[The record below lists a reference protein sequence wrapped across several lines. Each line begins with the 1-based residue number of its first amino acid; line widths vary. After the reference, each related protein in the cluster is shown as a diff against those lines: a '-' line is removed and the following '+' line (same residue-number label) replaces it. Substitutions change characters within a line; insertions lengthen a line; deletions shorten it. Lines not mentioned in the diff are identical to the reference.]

1 MSEPFPDDLDREI
14 IRALE
19 SDGRRPF
26 REIARS
32 LHVSEA
38 TIRAR
43 FRRLSDSG
51 TLKVVAFADPAATSR
66 ERLALLFVRVDPA
79 QHDAVAASLAS
90 RPEVSYVSSV
100 LGAFDLFAQV
110 LVHDDA
116 ELWEFVQHQ
125 VRALPGV
132 VDTSCTLEIR
142 VHKLWFEHP
151 AAPPAAGGRP

>member
-32 LHVSEA
+32 LGVSEA

-43 FRRLSDSG
+43 FRRLSETG
-51 TLKVVAFADPAATSR
+51 TLKVVAFSDPAATSR
-66 ERLALLFVRVDPA
+66 ERLALLFVRVTPE
-79 QHDAVAASLAS
+79 QHDTVAAVLAG

-100 LGAFDLFAQV
+100 LGAYDLFAQI
-110 LVHDDA
+110 LVRDDA
-116 ELWEFVQHQ
+116 ELWDFVQHQ
-125 VRALPGV
+125 VRTLPGV
-132 VDTSCTLEIR
+132 VETSCTLEIR

-151 AAPPAAGGRP
+151 TAPTESGRS